1 MSKRLKVE
9 IKLLDKVIAPPDQA
23 YHGDAGVDLQSRI
36 DVDLAP
42 GERAL
47 VPTGVAIAIPDG
59 HAGFVQPRSGLA
71 VHHGISLVNA
81 PGLIDSK
88 YRGEISVIM
97 INHDPAQTF
106 SVKRG
111 EKIAQ
116 LVIQE
121 ILTPEFEVVDEL
133 DKTARGDGGFGSS
146 GV

>member
-1 MSKRLKVE
+1 MSKRTKIE
-9 IKLLDKVIAPPDQA
+9 IKLLYSTVSPPDQA
-23 YHGDAGVDLQSRI
+23 YHGDAGVDLKSRI

-42 GERAL
+42 GARAL
-47 VPTGVAIAIPDG
+47 VPTGIAISIPDG

-71 VHHGISLVNA
+71 IHHGVSLVNA

-97 INHDPAQTF
+97 INHDLNETF
-106 SVKRG
+106 SVKTG

-121 ILTPEFEVVDEL
+121 VVTPEFQVVDEL
-133 DKTARGDGGFGSS
+133 DQTDRGVGGFGSS